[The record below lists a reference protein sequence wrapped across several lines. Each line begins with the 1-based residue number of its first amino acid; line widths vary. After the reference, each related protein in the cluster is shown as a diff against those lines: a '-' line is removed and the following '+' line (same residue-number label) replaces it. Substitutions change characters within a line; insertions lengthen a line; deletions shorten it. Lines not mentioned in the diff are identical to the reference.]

1 MRHFL
6 TLGTLAALSL
16 ENEVFDGAYALVVDL
31 ATNPDETMRAAAA
44 AFMERC
50 RHTPKSKPVFI
61 QIPALPDPRSADVLT
76 DAMTWRPHGILLPGA
91 KSGMDVQHLAARL
104 AVGEAR
110 NGIADGITRILAI
123 TGQAKGSLFEMG
135 SFAGSSHRLSGLVW
149 SPDALIKRLG
159 ANAPEES
166 GLAEPFD
173 DAIRLGRTL
182 TLIAAADSGVPA
194 IDATPCGK
202 SDPMQVSVAC
212 ERARQDGFSGY
223 VIDDPAMLAALS
235 A

>member
-16 ENEVFDGAYALVVDL
+16 ENELFNGAYALVVDL

-50 RHTPKSKPVFI
+50 RQTRNSQPVFI
-61 QIPALPDPRSADVLT
+61 QIPALPDPRSADILT
-76 DAMTWRPHGILLPGA
+76 DVMTWRPHGILLPGA

-104 AVGEAR
+104 AVGEAL
-110 NGIADGITRILAI
+110 NGSADGITQILAI

-135 SFAGSSHRLSGLVW
+135 SFAGCSHRLSGLVW
-149 SPDALIKRLG
+149 SPDVLIKRLG
-159 ANAPEES
+159 TNASDKS
-166 GLAEPFD
+166 GPAERFD
-173 DAIRLGRTL
+173 DAINLGRTL
-182 TLIAAADSGVPA
+182 TLIAAADAGVPA

-202 SDPMQVSVAC
+202 SGTQVNVAR
-212 ERARQDGFSGY
+212 ERARQDGFSAC
-223 VIDDPAMLAALS
+223 VIDDPAMLAAHS